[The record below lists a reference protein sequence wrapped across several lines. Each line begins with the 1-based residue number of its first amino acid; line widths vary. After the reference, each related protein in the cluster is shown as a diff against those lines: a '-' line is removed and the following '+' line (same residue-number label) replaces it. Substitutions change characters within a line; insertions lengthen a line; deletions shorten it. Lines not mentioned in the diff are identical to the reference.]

1 MSEIKQVENME
12 RKYKQTD
19 IGLVFNFGLTLFST
33 RYKPLIILEFVPVS
47 GYTIDMA
54 FLQHINHE
62 ILITKE
68 YRNKIKR

>member
-19 IGLVFNFGLTLFST
+19 IGLVLNFGLTLFST
-33 RYKPLIILEFVPVS
+33 LYKPHIILEFVPVS
-47 GYTIDMA
+47 VYTIDMA
-54 FLQHINHE
+54 FLQQTNYE

-68 YRNKIKR
+68 YIEIK